1 MYKDR
6 TLIKTLLETSQNFK
20 VILLTGMRQVGKTTF
35 LQETA
40 KPGTEMSRTARKYV
54 TLDNPKDEQ
63 MAKEEPEFFL
73 ETYAA
78 PVFIDEIQY
87 APGLF
92 RYIKMLVDKEEKRG
106 LVWMTG
112 SQQYNLM
119 AGVTE
124 SLAGRVAILDMLG
137 FSLYEREDKAAAQTP
152 FLPTKTPP
160 ALLEKRNLADTYRI
174 IWQGSFP
181 EVIDKNPD
189 GRELFYSSYIR
200 SYIERDVRQLMH
212 VGDESAFM
220 KFISC
225 AAARTGQELNLTDLA
240 RDADIAPGTAKSW
253 LSILETSGIIYLLKP
268 YYRNVTKRL
277 TKRPKLYFMDTGL
290 CAYLSAWHTPETLE
304 TGAMGGAFF
313 ETFVITEI
321 IKSWYH
327 NGRRPPLYY
336 YRDSNQTEIDL
347 LIERDGLFYP
357 IEIKKT
363 ANPRKDDIKAFDS
376 FAKFEKTGYGSLIC
390 LTDQARPLTADA
402 NALSVWDM

>member
-6 TLIKTLLETSQNFK
+6 TLIKTLMETSRNFK

-35 LQETA
+35 LQKEGA
-40 KPGTEMSRTARKYV
+40 GTGRKYV

-63 MAKEEPEFFL
+63 MAKDEPEFFF
-73 ETYAA
+73 ETYTP

-92 RYIKMLVDKEEKRG
+92 RYIKMLVDREDRRG

-124 SLAGRVAILDMLG
+124 SLAGRVAILEMLG
-137 FSLYEREDKAAAQTP
+137 FSLYERDGKAAAQTP
-152 FLPTKTPP
+152 FLPAKTPP
-160 ALLEKRNLADTYRI
+160 ALLEKRNLAETYRI

-189 GRELFYSSYIR
+189 ARDLFYASYVR
-200 SYIERDVRQLMH
+200 SYIERDVRQLLH

-220 KFISC
+220 KFICC
-225 AAARTGQELNLTDLA
+225 AAGRTGQELNLTDLA
-240 RDADIAPGTAKSW
+240 RDAGIAPNTAKNW
-253 LSILETSGIIYLLKP
+253 LSLLETSGIIYLLKP
-268 YYRNVTKRL
+268 YYRNISKRL

-290 CAYLSAWHTPETLE
+290 CAYLSAWNTPETLE

-313 ETFVITEI
+313 ETFVVTEI

-327 NGRRPPLYY
+327 NGKRAPFYY

-347 LIERDGLFYP
+347 LIEQDGLFYP

-363 ANPRKDDIKAFDS
+363 ANPGKGDIKAFDT
-376 FAKFEKTGYGSLIC
+376 FAQFEKTGYGSLIC
-390 LTDQARPLTADA
+390 LTDHARPLTATA
-402 NALSVWDM
+402 NALSVWEI